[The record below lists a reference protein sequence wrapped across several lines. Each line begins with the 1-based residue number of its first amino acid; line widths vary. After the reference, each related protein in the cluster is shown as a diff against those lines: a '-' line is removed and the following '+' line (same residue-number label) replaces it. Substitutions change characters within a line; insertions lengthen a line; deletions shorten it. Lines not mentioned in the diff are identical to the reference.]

1 MSPTRNV
8 PQVLVQ
14 IDDCLALVAAE
25 RGGALWRLAEAGRQL
40 DATVVR
46 LPPGAAVEE
55 YVEPHPSDLDVLLL
69 VIEGT
74 GWLGTGASRRPMGAR
89 SVVWLPR
96 VAPRALTAG
105 PDGLVCLIV
114 HQRRPAPTAKGLP
127 SVPVPL
133 PALAGVEGGEGPCL
147 LDRVC
152 PACGRVSI
160 ESSARYCSRCG
171 EALPSRAF

>member
-14 IDDCLALVAAE
+14 IDDCLARVAAE

-40 DATVVR
+40 DADVVR
-46 LPPGAAVEE
+46 LAPGATVEE
-55 YVEPHPSDLDVLLL
+55 HVEPDLDVLLL

-74 GWLGTGASRRPMGAR
+74 GWLGSGTSRRPMEAR

-96 VAPRALTAG
+96 VAPRALVAG
-105 PDGLVCLIV
+105 PDGLVYLTV
-114 HQRRPAPTAKGLP
+114 RQRRQALTAQGP
-127 SVPVPL
+127 PGVPVLLSAP
-133 PALAGVEGGEGPCL
+133 AGVEGGEGPCL

-152 PACGRVSI
+152 PACDRVSV

-171 EALPSRAF
+171 EALPSRAS